1 MHDPEAE
8 YEDEGQGRVSR
19 SQLKREAQA
28 SRDLGAELAALSR
41 DQLTRL
47 NLPDALHEALVAALA
62 IDAHGARKRQ
72 IKYIGG
78 LLSRL
83 DPEPIRQG
91 LARLQSKNVQAT
103 QELHKIEQWR
113 DRLLAEGDGAL
124 RQLLAQYPEADSQAL
139 RQLIRNAQKEHAA
152 GKPPKS
158 ARLLFKAVKAL
169 LQAERG
175 EAAEPSE
182 EAGEDQA
189 DG

>member
-1 MHDPEAE
+1 MHESE
-8 YEDEGQGRVSR
+8 EKNEDLGYVSKA
-19 SQLKREAQA
+19 QLKREAQA
-28 SRDLGAELAALSR
+28 LRDLGAELAELSGE
-41 DQLTRL
+41 QLIRL
-47 NLPDALHEALVAALA
+47 NLPAQLHEALMAALA

-83 DPEPIRQG
+83 DPEPIKEA
-91 LARLQSKNVQAT
+91 LARLQSKSVQAT
-103 QELHKIEQWR
+103 RELHKIEQWR
-113 DRLLAEGDGAL
+113 DRLLAQGDGAL
-124 RQLLAQYPEADSQAL
+124 RQLLEHYPAADSQAL

-169 LQAERG
+169 LLAENDG
-175 EAAEPSE
+175 AAKPSE
-182 EAGEDQA
+182 ADQA